1 MLHAILYNNKS
12 SGEVLNKDLDTI
24 AEKTIAQYDIMTVEN
39 PQLIMSGEDVDD
51 VRQTNYVYIS
61 ELKRFY
67 DCVPVL
73 LNDSNYALNCEVD
86 PLMSFSNEILNL
98 NVIVDKNEYE
108 VNPYIDDG
116 SYLVEERQ
124 KIETL
129 EFPLGFNDYG
139 SHILITAG
147 GA

>member
-1 MLHAILYNNKS
+1 MLNITLYNNKS
-12 SGEVLNKDLDTI
+12 SGEVLNKNLEIIDHRSI
-24 AEKTIAQYDIMTVEN
+24 SQYDIMSVEN
-39 PQLIMSGEDVDD
+39 PQLILSGDDVDI
-51 VRQTNYVYIS
+51 VQQTNYVYIDD
-61 ELKRFY
+61 LKRY
-67 DCVPVL
+67 YNCVPVL
-73 LNDSNYALNCEVD
+73 LNDSNYALNCDVD
-86 PLMSFSNEILNL
+86 PLMSFADEILSL

-116 SYLVEERQ
+116 SYMVEERQ
-124 KIETL
+124 RVETI

>member
-1 MLHAILYNNKS
+1 MLNITLYNNKS
-12 SGEVLNKDLDTI
+12 SGEVLNKNLEIIDHRSI
-24 AEKTIAQYDIMTVEN
+24 SQYDIMSVET
-39 PQLIMSGEDVDD
+39 PQLILSGNDVD
-51 VRQTNYVYIS
+51 VVQQTNYVYIDD
-61 ELKRFY
+61 LKRY
-67 DCVPVL
+67 YNCVPVL
-73 LNDSNYALNCEVD
+73 LNDSNYALNCDVD
-86 PLMSFSNEILNL
+86 PLMSFADEILSL

-116 SYLVEERQ
+116 SYMVEERQ
-124 KIETL
+124 RVETI

>member
-1 MLHAILYNNKS
+1 MLHVILYNNKS
-12 SGEVLNKDLDTI
+12 SGEVLKKDLDTI
-24 AEKTIAQYDIMTVEN
+24 AEKAIAQYDIMTVEN
-39 PQLIMSGEDVDD
+39 PQLVVSGEDVDD
-51 VRQTNYVYIS
+51 VRQTNYVYID
-61 ELKRFY
+61 ELKRY
-67 DCVPVL
+67 YYCVPVL

-86 PLMSFSNEILNL
+86 PLMSFDDEILNL

-124 KIETL
+124 KIETIG
-129 EFPLGFNDYG
+129 FPLGFNDYG

>member
-1 MLHAILYNNKS
+1 MLHVILYNNKS
-12 SGEVLNKDLDTI
+12 SGEVLHKDLSEI
-24 AEKTIAQYDIMTVEN
+24 SNKIISQYDAMAIES
-39 PQLIMSGEDVDD
+39 PQLILSGE
-51 VRQTNYVYIS
+51 TAETLSGLNYLYI
-61 ELKRFY
+61 EEFGRYY

-86 PLMSFSNEILNL
+86 PLMSFADKILNL

-108 VNPYIDDG
+108 INPYIDDG

-124 KIETL
+124 KIETIS
-129 EFPLGFNDYG
+129 FPYGFNDSG

>member
-1 MLHAILYNNKS
+1 MLHVILYNNKS
-12 SGEVLNKDLDTI
+12 SGEVMKKDLDAI
-24 AEKTIAQYDIMTVEN
+24 AEKAIAQYDIMSVEN
-39 PQLIMSGEDVDD
+39 PQLIVSGQDVDD
-51 VRQTNYVYIS
+51 VRKTNYLYIN
-61 ELKRFY
+61 ELHRY
-67 DCVPVL
+67 YNCVPVL

-86 PLMSFSNEILNL
+86 PLMSFSEDILNL

-124 KIETL
+124 RVETIEY
-129 EFPLGFNDYG
+129 PLGFNDYG